1 MEQHQNT
8 EQPQREKDVPD
19 VVQEEPNDK
28 PAGRGVLWAVF
39 IVIAI
44 LAAVYFLFFW
54 EGGDSI

>member
-1 MEQHQNT
+1 MENYQNT

-19 VVQEEPNDK
+19 IVQEEPNDK

-39 IVIAI
+39 IVIVI

-54 EGGDSI
+54 ESGDSI